1 MPGEKGRVLVVDDD
15 SLVRNSLAA
24 LLEEEFAVECAP
36 DATVADELLKG
47 HPFEVV
53 LADFEMPGRNGVDF
67 LRDVHQRFPGMM
79 GVLITGHTD
88 HPVVIAA
95 NRTSEVSRVIEK
107 PYDPERMLRWVDN
120 VVKLARLQRSTLAV
134 KARLP

>member
-1 MPGEKGRVLVVDDD
+1 MAGEKGRVLVVDDD

-36 DATVADELLKG
+36 DASVADALLNA

-67 LRDVHQRFPGMM
+67 LRDVRTRFPGMM
-79 GVLITGHTD
+79 GVLITGHAD
-88 HPVVIAA
+88 HPSVLAA
-95 NRTSEVSRVIEK
+95 NRSAEVSRVIEK

-120 VVKLARLQRSTLAV
+120 VVKLARLQRSMGSV

>member
-1 MPGEKGRVLVVDDD
+1 MAGEKGRVLVVDDD

-36 DATVADELLKG
+36 DAAAADSLLAA

-67 LRDVHQRFPGMM
+67 LRDVHERFPGMM
-79 GVLITGHTD
+79 GLLITGHSD
-88 HPVVIAA
+88 HPLVLAA
-95 NRTSEVSRVIEK
+95 NKTAEVSRVIEK

-120 VVKLARLQRSTLAV
+120 VVKLARLQRSTMAV
-134 KARLP
+134 KPSLP